1 MMLIIVDFD
10 VLNSVPVTTND
21 QMFENCCP
29 GNPQTSKYLKI
40 LPWKSTLNNLIYNL
54 NLVSTCRKWN

>member
-1 MMLIIVDFD
+1 MSTIVDFD

-40 LPWKSTLNNLIYNL
+40 LPCKLFLII
-54 NLVSTCRKWN
+54 